1 MSRAKR
7 EAIFSNKTMR
17 AKFQIVSVTP
27 AQDHPQET
35 IEMSAV
41 TEKPFDQDGNSED
54 NSFAKWTPCGYLK
67 MVITNPAL
75 LGAFTPG
82 QKFYLD
88 FTKAEEAPAQQATP

>member
-1 MSRAKR
+1 
-7 EAIFSNKTMR
+7 MR

-27 AQDHPQET
+27 APDNYPQET

-67 MVITNPAL
+67 IVITNPAL
-75 LGAFTPG
+75 LGQHKQG
-82 QKFYLD
+82 EKFYLD
-88 FTKAEEAPAQQATP
+88 FTKAEEAPAEQATP